1 MLLQKILSYV
11 VYTILVFQQIE
22 RKAVGILN
30 QMFCINVL
38 NIFLAEYL
46 SNGASVVGLQPDSS
60 QRTKRNRCNKV
71 SPLLQ
76 VRDRS

>member
-1 MLLQKILSYV
+1 MLLQKILSDV

-22 RKAVGILN
+22 CKAVGILN

-46 SNGASVVGLQPDSS
+46 SNCASVVAYNLIH
-60 QRTKRNRCNKV
+60 RNVQSVIVDTNK
-71 SPLLQ
+71 Q
-76 VRDRS
+76 